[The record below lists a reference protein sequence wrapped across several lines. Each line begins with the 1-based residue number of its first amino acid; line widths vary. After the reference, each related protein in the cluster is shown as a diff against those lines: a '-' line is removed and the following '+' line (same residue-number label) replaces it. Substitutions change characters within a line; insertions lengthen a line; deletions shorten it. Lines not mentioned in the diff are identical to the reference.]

1 MGILEKSTQPLAENN
16 VRNGHRI
23 HPTYQTQI
31 SRITVFLTVAVQ
43 QRRTTV
49 AIRIRPI
56 QKESGAIQ
64 WIQLWSK
71 KHVMFQSVV
80 SRILLLEVF
89 SFIRNILT
97 ENNRRAE

>member
-1 MGILEKSTQPLAENN
+1 MY
-16 VRNGHRI
+16 R
-23 HPTYQTQI
+23 TQI

-43 QRRTTV
+43 QRRIIA
-49 AIRIRPI
+49 AIRIHLI

-64 WIQLWSK
+64 WILLWNE

-89 SFIRNILT
+89 LFVYSILT
-97 ENNRRAE
+97 